1 LFLNQLNINIC
12 IPTFVALLLGEY
24 KWVCNFSF
32 TGEKPVILPV
42 KPSSN
47 LLKRVIIISL
57 YFLGSPTTISNGKPN
72 IKIRDESVVLN
83 PASFNVSSRKIGL
96 QLSILGNTPCNHS

>member
-24 KWVCNFSF
+24 KGVCNFSL

-47 LLKRVIIISL
+47 L
-57 YFLGSPTTISNGKPN
+57 
-72 IKIRDESVVLN
+72 VLFDGYGDN
-83 PASFNVSSRKIGL
+83 
-96 QLSILGNTPCNHS
+96 

>member
-24 KWVCNFSF
+24 KGVCNFSL

-47 LLKRVIIISL
+47 LVLSDGCEDDLQSVNRQ
-57 YFLGSPTTISNGKPN
+57 
-72 IKIRDESVVLN
+72 KIFIFNDV
-83 PASFNVSSRKIGL
+83 SF
-96 QLSILGNTPCNHS
+96 